1 MRGWNGK
8 MLNHYKIKTA
18 KNIVQKLQ
26 RNSNNTTRNIHGRN
40 HKQTAYILP
49 AIKSSFIECRVD
61 FFMKRTVNSFHK
73 FLEIGTPYA
82 VFEIPWHKQH
92 ASLLIVFCVVFF
104 RLFFFLRYFMLKAI
118 RWYYVFE
125 HFWNI
130 FQVISFV
137 GIMRWWTNKNC
148 IFNEHKADIYA
159 LWLLWSKQPPMLLLD
174 DGIALAYICIYA
186 LGHWQHMCTCSNV
199 KE

>member
-18 KNIVQKLQ
+18 KYRTKVATKQQQCNEKY
-26 RNSNNTTRNIHGRN
+26 SWS
-40 HKQTAYILP
+40 QTAYILP

-92 ASLLIVFCVVFF
+92 ASLLIVFYVVFF
-104 RLFFFLRYFMLKAI
+104 FWCFFAIFYVLKAI
-118 RWYYVFE
+118 WWYYVFE
-125 HFWNI
+125 HFRNI
-130 FQVISFV
+130 FQLISFV
-137 GIMRWWTNKNC
+137 GNALMNIAFLTNIKQ
-148 IFNEHKADIYA
+148 IYIQYDHT
-159 LWLLWSKQPPMLLLD
+159 L
-174 DGIALAYICIYA
+174 
-186 LGHWQHMCTCSNV
+186 
-199 KE
+199 E